1 MRINARLDDE
11 SQAQIDYLTQT
22 TGQSVSHVVREA
34 LARYHRDVRASQ
46 GGLRHFAKLIG
57 QGDSGRTDLATDY
70 KQLILESIVVKH
82 GLGSK

>member
-11 SQAQIDYLTQT
+11 AQAQIDYLTQT

>member
-1 MRINARLDDE
+1 MRINARLNDE

-22 TGQSVSHVVREA
+22 TGQSVSNVVREA

-70 KQLILESIVVKH
+70 KQLILESTAAKH
-82 GLGSK
+82 GLGSQ